1 MSTDIRPELSK
12 RNKYWIDKNRYYELK
27 HFCLQYKQWKEL
39 YCMLDG
45 AAKRVPDYIPSSV
58 TNRYTDPTMK
68 AAMGALYCHDHI
80 KMVEEAAQR
89 TDVDLGSYI
98 LTAVTEGRSYESMLT
113 RYSVPCSRDTFYD
126 RYRKFFWILDKLRM

>member
-27 HFCLQYKQWKEL
+27 HFCLQYKQWKVL
-39 YCMLDG
+39 YSMLDG
-45 AAKRVPDYIPSSV
+45 AAKRVSDYIPSSV
-58 TNRYTDPTMK
+58 TNKYADPTVK
-68 AAMGALYCHDHI
+68 AVAGMVYCGDRI

-89 TDVDLGSYI
+89 TDADLGGYI

-126 RYRKFFWILDKLRM
+126 RYRKFFWILDKLRV